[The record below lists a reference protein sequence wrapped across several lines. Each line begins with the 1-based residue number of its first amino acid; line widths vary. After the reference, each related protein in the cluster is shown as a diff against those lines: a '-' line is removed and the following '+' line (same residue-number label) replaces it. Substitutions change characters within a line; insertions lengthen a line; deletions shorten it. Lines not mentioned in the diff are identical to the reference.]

1 MRLPHETLEG
11 TVLCGVALTAVLYF
25 LLRALV

>member
-11 TVLCGVALTAVLYF
+11 TVICGVLLTAVLYA
-25 LLRALV
+25 LLRLIV